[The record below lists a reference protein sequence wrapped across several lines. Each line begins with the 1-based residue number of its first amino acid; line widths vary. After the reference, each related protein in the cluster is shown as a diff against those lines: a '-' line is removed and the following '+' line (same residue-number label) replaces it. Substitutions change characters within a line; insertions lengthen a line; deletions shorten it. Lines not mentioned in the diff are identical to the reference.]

1 MIVADFMELY
11 YGDYILKQSVNQTNR
26 KVAAQVSP
34 AWDKDHELTIIELK
48 QYYAVDMYMDIV
60 QRKGDTKVYW
70 EQTMFPYLIT
80 LALARLLLHE
90 ASMI

>member
-1 MIVADFMELY
+1 MSNMLVADFMELY
-11 YGDYILKQSVNQTNR
+11 YGDYILQQSVNETNR
-26 KVAAQVSP
+26 KVAAQVNP

-70 EQTMFPYLIT
+70 EQTMFPF
-80 LALARLLLHE
+80 
-90 ASMI
+90 